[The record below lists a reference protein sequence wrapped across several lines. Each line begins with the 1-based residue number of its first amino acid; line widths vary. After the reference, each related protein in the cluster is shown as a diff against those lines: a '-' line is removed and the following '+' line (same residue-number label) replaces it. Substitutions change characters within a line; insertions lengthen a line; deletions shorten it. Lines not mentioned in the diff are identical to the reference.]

1 MKGYLITEEQLE
13 KLEDFERMLDVNAEI
28 IAVLCSEEKDDIVYG
43 FELGKVHSDLRQCY
57 IDMMNLKSE
66 IRAYQTFN
74 TEKK

>member
-13 KLEDFERMLDVNAEI
+13 KLGDFERMIGGCAEI
-28 IAVLCSEEKDDIVYG
+28 IQVLCSEEKDDIVYG

-57 IDMMNLKSE
+57 IDMMNLQSE

-74 TEKK
+74 TKQK